1 MRKRIGKRVVL
12 SGMLFIFFVSAVIA
26 ATEIDEDFMRRIEDT
41 TKSLDSNVAQK
52 DAKAAMADA
61 KELEDSFREV
71 EAFFTKK
78 GDAADA
84 VVFSQ
89 KSRALASE
97 VAKDVAAN

>member
-1 MRKRIGKRVVL
+1 
-12 SGMLFIFFVSAVIA
+12 
-26 ATEIDEDFMRRIEDT
+26 MRRIEDT

-97 VAKDVAAN
+97 VAKDVAANDFDGASNAVNSLARSCKACHELYKKK